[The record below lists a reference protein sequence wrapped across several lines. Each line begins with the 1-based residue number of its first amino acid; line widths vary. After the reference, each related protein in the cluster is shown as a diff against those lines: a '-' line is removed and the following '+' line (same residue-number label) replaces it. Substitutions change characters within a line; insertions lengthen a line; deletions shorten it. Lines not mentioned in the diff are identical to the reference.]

1 MGACRNA
8 PSRPIIQRSLY
19 LDNVPKIVD
28 PQRRREEVLDAVW
41 RVIQR
46 DGLGAAT
53 IRAIATE
60 AGASTAVVTYY
71 FKNKD
76 DVLKSA
82 LGLSHARIG
91 ARRERKLAGKRGL
104 EALNVALLQTLP
116 LDAERRLE
124 LHIEVSFWARAISD
138 DAASAEHLRSHQ
150 RSLDL
155 FERLILETM
164 QTGEIDDTLDS
175 RLLADELLALVDGM
189 GVDALMHP
197 KQLSTARMKSIL
209 RDHLARLHPD
219 KRASSVDDR

>member
-1 MGACRNA
+1 M
-8 PSRPIIQRSLY
+8 
-19 LDNVPKIVD
+19 
-28 PQRRREEVLDAVW
+28 LDAVW

-46 DGLGAAT
+46 DGLSAAT
-53 IRAIATE
+53 IRAIANE
-60 AGASTAVVTYY
+60 AGASTNVVTYY

-91 ARRERKLAGKRGL
+91 ERRERVLRGKKGL
-104 EALNVALLQTLP
+104 EALETALLQTLP

-138 DAASAEHLRSHQ
+138 EAASAEHLHSHQ
-150 RSLDL
+150 RSIKL
-155 FERLILETM
+155 FDQLIRGAM
-164 QTGEIDDTLDS
+164 ATGEIDETLNS

-197 KQLSTARMKSIL
+197 TQLTPAKMKAVL
-209 RDHLARLHPD
+209 RSHLARLKP
-219 KRASSVDDR
+219 R